1 HRMLIFQKRFKISS
15 IFVPDVFDTCALLAV
30 LWQGKERAKRDE
42 NSLPEEIRAR
52 EWWKRKARRM
62 EHSISGV
69 LPPEYPYCFPDP
81 TDMDC
86 YMDGAW
92 LTTLRHRGLDAI
104 LCYPVPGLVQLQEL
118 VLPLSNVYGMGP
130 ALHQGPIPHSGLL
143 KPGNHPFIF
152 KGDMNMESL
161 ETEEDFKS
169 PTGPVVTEVVDKQRN
184 LYRVHFPA
192 AGYYHH
198 PNIGLQFVVKR
209 ALTIEIEFCAWAKF
223 WNRDVLEHGWMVAG
237 PLFDIKAE
245 QGAVAAVY
253 LPHFVDL
260 QGGHV
265 DSSLFQ
271 VAHFKEKRMA
281 LEKPAR
287 VEQHYIVLE
296 NPSFSLMGVLLRMIP
311 VAQRFVPITSTTLLY
326 RPHHAKEVTVHLYLI
341 PNDCTIRKA
350 IDDEEEK
357 FQFVRIHKPP
367 PLDSLYL
374 GSRYTVS
381 GSDKLE
387 ITPKELE
394 LCYRSP
400 GESQLF
406 SEIYIGHVESD
417 ICLQLSQ
424 KMSGN
429 QVWEAFLKPDAPAL
443 LHFVDHHREQL
454 VARVTSVDPVLDK
467 LHGLVLNEEEYEAV
481 RAEAT
486 KPDKMRKLFSL
497 IRAWDKTC
505 KDQLYQALKEIHPH
519 LIMDLWEEWS
529 KDSRSWGS

>member
-1 HRMLIFQKRFKISS
+1 
-15 IFVPDVFDTCALLAV
+15 
-30 LWQGKERAKRDE
+30 
-42 NSLPEEIRAR
+42 
-52 EWWKRKARRM
+52 
-62 EHSISGV
+62 
-69 LPPEYPYCFPDP
+69 
-81 TDMDC
+81 
-86 YMDGAW
+86 
-92 LTTLRHRGLDAI
+92 
-104 LCYPVPGLVQLQEL
+104 
-118 VLPLSNVYGMGP
+118 
-130 ALHQGPIPHSGLL
+130 
-143 KPGNHPFIF
+143 
-152 KGDMNMESL
+152 MNMEPL
-161 ETEEDFKS
+161 ETEEDFKN
-169 PTGPVVTEVVDKQRN
+169 PTGPVVTEVADKERN
-184 LYRVHFPA
+184 LYRVYFPA

-209 ALTIEIEFCAWAKF
+209 ALTIEIEFCAWGKF
-223 WNRDVLEHGWMVAG
+223 WDRDVLEHGWMVAG

-260 QGGHV
+260 QELGFQHMKCLEDTIIQATTPRSLTSSLTGGHV
-265 DSSLFQ
+265 DNSLFE
-271 VAHFKEKRMA
+271 VAHFKKKRMA

-311 VAQRFVPITSTTLLY
+311 AAKCFIPITSTTLLY
-326 RPHHAKEVTVHLYLI
+326 RPHHAKEVTIHLYLI

-381 GSDKLE
+381 GSEKLE

-406 SEIYIGHVESD
+406 SEIYIGQVESD
-417 ICLQLSQ
+417 ICLQLNQ
-424 KMSGN
+424 KISGS
-429 QVWEAFLKPDAPAL
+429 QVWEALLKPGDLRSAPRLDAPTPADTPAL
-443 LHFVDHHREQL
+443 LHFVDDHREQL

-467 LHGLVLNEEEYEAV
+467 LHGAVLSEEEYETV

-486 KPDKMRKLFSL
+486 NQDKMRKLFSL
-497 IRAWDKTC
+497 SRAWDKTG
-505 KDQLYQALKEIHPH
+505 KDQLYRALKETHPH

-529 KDSRSWGS
+529 RDSRSWGS